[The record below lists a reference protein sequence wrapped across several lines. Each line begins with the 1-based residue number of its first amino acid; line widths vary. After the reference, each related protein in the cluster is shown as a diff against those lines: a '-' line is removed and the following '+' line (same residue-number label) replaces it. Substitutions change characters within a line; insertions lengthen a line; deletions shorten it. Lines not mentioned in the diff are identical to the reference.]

1 MRSYAG
7 LPLRFGGWLALLLA
21 SLAGA
26 ATAAAPAPQDIRF
39 PTGTHSVDLRGSVQG
54 DAARSYRL
62 PASTGQKLRVELQA
76 GHGAQYFNIVS
87 PGSNEA
93 MFRGDIG
100 GLRAEVLLPAD
111 GVYLIQTYLMRSA
124 ARRNEL
130 SRYTL
135 KVSLGGDALP
145 ALPGAQDAKVPQTHF
160 HATAPL
166 RCQPP
171 YGAPATTCE
180 AGVVRRGRDGTA
192 TVEIRGPN
200 QLFRQILF
208 VKGRAVAS
216 NSAQTM
222 QSRREADTHVVDFDG
237 QERYDIPDALLTGG

>member
-1 MRSYAG
+1 MRGCSTEGVLAQQLHQRYLGRPDGHHRPGFPAVYPDQAHTVVACRGEPASIVRSYAW
-7 LPLRFGGWLALLLA
+7 LPLRFGVWLALLLA

-62 PASTGQKLRVELQA
+62 PASAGQTLRVELQA
-76 GHGAQYFNIVS
+76 SRGAQYFNIVS

-124 ARRNEL
+124 AR
-130 SRYTL
+130 
-135 KVSLGGDALP
+135 
-145 ALPGAQDAKVPQTHF
+145 
-160 HATAPL
+160 PL
-166 RCQPP
+166 EPVGPP
-171 YGAPATTCE
+171 C
-180 AGVVRRGRDGTA
+180 RW
-192 TVEIRGPN
+192 
-200 QLFRQILF
+200 
-208 VKGRAVAS
+208 
-216 NSAQTM
+216 
-222 QSRREADTHVVDFDG
+222 
-237 QERYDIPDALLTGG
+237 